1 MVAIGLAVIA
11 VAQVLPVVR
20 HGVSRGFSGMD
31 VIIDELL
38 LAENTNIAYLG
49 DYRQLFVPYVR
60 LRDPERLVYVLRLEC
75 FLNSKTSL
83 NAKDIAHWYRIKWV
97 LVEPTSAD
105 VSKLSPNIL
114 DEFSNVA
121 FELRGVKEFGDDRKR
136 IKLFAYRYRGSWA
149 DKMQPIPF
157 GCNSKPTID

>member
-1 MVAIGLAVIA
+1 
-11 VAQVLPVVR
+11 
-20 HGVSRGFSGMD
+20 MD
-31 VIIDELL
+31 VIIDELMH
-38 LAENTNIAYLG
+38 AEKKNIAYLG

-60 LRDPERLVYVLRLEC
+60 LSDPERLVYVLRLEC

-83 NAKDIAHWYRIKWV
+83 NAKDVAHSYRIKWV
-97 LVEPTSAD
+97 LVEPASAD

-121 FELRGVKEFGDDRKR
+121 FELRSVKEFGDHQKR
-136 IKLFAYRYRGSWA
+136 IKLLVYRYRGSWA

-157 GCNSKPTID
+157 GCNSNPALVPSP